1 MWHTCNSGSSYQLSS
16 CATQPAISAPSSG
29 GGGGSG
35 HVLAAVGLL
44 RVPAAQRGAQGGQL
58 DIDNCPLVPSLVA
71 ATDWSGSLLR
81 SSQPCLQQRLS
92 AHPTDLHT
100 APQVLI
106 IGLDRAGKTTLLERL
121 KTLYTDVPGL
131 EADKA
136 SSKDRVPGPAARLP
150 RGCSGWGAVVAAC
163 GSNAECSV
171 KAKEA
176 GRGA

>member
-1 MWHTCNSGSSYQLSS
+1 M
-16 CATQPAISAPSSG
+16 
-29 GGGGSG
+29 
-35 HVLAAVGLL
+35 
-44 RVPAAQRGAQGGQL
+44 
-58 DIDNCPLVPSLVA
+58 
-71 ATDWSGSLLR
+71 
-81 SSQPCLQQRLS
+81 QQRLS

-150 RGCSGWGAVVAAC
+150 RRWVAAA
-163 GSNAECSV
+163 GARLSLHAARMQSV
-171 KAKEA
+171 V
-176 GRGA
+176 